1 MTNDSAAVIV
11 AGGSGRRLGSPAGGK
26 AAVLLGGQSLLQRVV
41 AAVSDAIPR
50 LVIVKAAGQ
59 SLPPLATGPGVII
72 DVVDD
77 SQPGGGPL
85 AAVVDGMR
93 FLAASRRPPAGCLLA
108 SCDLPQLSAGVVRYL
123 LEVSLSHRAEA
134 WAVPQV
140 AGHPQPLVSVMPLSL
155 LPTVEQ
161 YLGLGRRDLRGLM
174 EAVPTRL
181 VDEAALRG
189 LDPELA
195 SFLDIDTAKDLATI
209 SRTCDTPP
217 PAEA

>member
-11 AGGSGRRLGSPAGGK
+11 AGGGGRRLGSPVGGK

-41 AAVSDAIPR
+41 AAVSDAVPR
-50 LVIVKAAGQ
+50 LVIVKAAAQ

-93 FLAASRRPPAGCLLA
+93 FLAASRRLPVRCLLA
-108 SCDLPQLSAGVVRYL
+108 SCDLPQLSAAVVRHL
-123 LEVSLSHRAEA
+123 LEVSRRAEA
-134 WAVPQV
+134 WAVPHV

-161 YLGLGRRDLRGLM
+161 YLGLGRGDLRGLM

-189 LDPELA
+189 LDPTLA
-195 SFLDIDTAKDLATI
+195 SFLDIDTAEDLETI
-209 SRTCDTPP
+209 SRRCDTPP